1 MVSRA
6 IIPATDRNRTV
17 FFMGFGLAVYM
28 LLHDPSRLESALEVW
43 AIPLWSKLIYQ
54 GASR

>member
-17 FFMGFGLAVYM
+17 FFMGFRLAVYM
-28 LLHDPSRLESALEVW
+28 LLHDPSRLEPALEVW